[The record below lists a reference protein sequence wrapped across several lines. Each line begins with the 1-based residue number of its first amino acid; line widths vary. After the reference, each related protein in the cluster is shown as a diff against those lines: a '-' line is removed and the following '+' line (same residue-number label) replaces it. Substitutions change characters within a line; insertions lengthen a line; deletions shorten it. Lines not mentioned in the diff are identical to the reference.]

1 MKVFVENPGASV
13 DRIAIRL
20 KSANTNFNL
29 ITKPLGPCG
38 DFDPNKGNEVF
49 IVLDDSYEIDTLIR
63 MLEEFK
69 RANYA
74 HFGDW
79 RLKP

>member
-13 DRIAIRL
+13 DRFTIRL

-29 ITKPLGPCG
+29 IAKPLNPCG
-38 DFDPNKGNEVF
+38 VFNLNEGNEVF
-49 IVLDDSYEIDTLIR
+49 IVLDDSYEIETLIR

-69 RANYA
+69 RVNYA
-74 HFGDW
+74 SFGEW
-79 RLKP
+79 RFRP